1 MKKIEELSRIKGD
14 AFDYYVKNADAA
26 LFEKIFLVDEILDDI
41 RKKDTYFLIG
51 EKGSGKTAYSVYMS
65 RKENDVNS
73 SIVLVQNTL
82 FQKFINMK
90 QQKMLGLSEMKDVW
104 VNLLYLVLAERLK
117 DLYKNSFLGGMKTKG
132 LNRAISE
139 FYSNA
144 FKPEL
149 VNAFEFVDNASSSI
163 NAMIEAGVF
172 NGSGKIDSS
181 QQKKYVE
188 QSYQISLMKIR
199 DGFEK
204 VFEEFDLKKQYIL
217 FIDGVDARPY
227 ELDSKVYFDCI
238 TSLVNAVLE
247 MNAGVLAYKNIKIM
261 PLMCPDVM
269 YRLPVHNMN
278 QKLRE
283 NSVLLNWQTTYK
295 DYVQSKLF
303 KVADNYF
310 SKQQDKFFA
319 FEECWDHYFPYRVS
333 SRKKVNDNPFV
344 EFLRYSTYKPR
355 DILTMLNE
363 MVDATKG
370 DCFCEKN
377 FQNML
382 SNYSRYIEGELKDYL
397 LIYMSDENYADLRAF
412 FSSFIGHRRFDF
424 NFFVETHLKY
434 IKYLREIGRSIPSS
448 MSTAQE
454 TLQMLY
460 DANIIGYEG
469 THVDNGWRMHWSYKE
484 RSYANM
490 RPPVQTGGKYVF
502 HLAYAKA
509 FGIV

>member
-1 MKKIEELSRIKGD
+1 MKRIEELSRIKGD
-14 AFDYYVKNADAA
+14 AFDYYTKNADTN
-26 LFEKIFLVDEILDDI
+26 LFERIFLVDEILDDI
-41 RKKDTYFLIG
+41 RNKDTYFLIG

-65 RKENDVNS
+65 KKENRVDS

-82 FQKFINMK
+82 YQKFINMK

-104 VNLLYLVLAERLK
+104 VNLLYLVLAERIK
-117 DLYKNSFLGGMKTKG
+117 ELYKNVFLGGLKTKG
-132 LNRAISE
+132 LNKAISE

-149 VNAFEFVDNASSSI
+149 VNAFEFIDNASTSI
-163 NAMIEAGVF
+163 NAMISSGVF
-172 NGSGKIDSS
+172 NFNGTVDSAS
-181 QQKKYVE
+181 QKKYIE

-217 FIDGVDARPY
+217 FVDGVDARPS
-227 ELDSKVYFDCI
+227 ELDSEIYFDCI
-238 TSLVNAVLE
+238 TALVNAVLE
-247 MNAGVLAYKNIKIM
+247 MNVGVLADKNIKIM
-261 PLMCPDVM
+261 PLMRPDVM
-269 YRLPVHNMN
+269 YKLSVHNMN
-278 QKLRE
+278 HKLRE
-283 NSVLLNWQTTYK
+283 NSVLLNWQSSYK
-295 DYVQSKLF
+295 DYVNSKLF

-310 SKQQDKFFA
+310 SKQQDKQYA
-319 FEECWDHYFPYRVS
+319 FSECWNYYFPYQIY
-333 SRKKVNDNPFV
+333 SRKNFRDNPFI

-370 DCFCEKN
+370 KTFSEKN
-377 FQNML
+377 FKDML

-397 LIYMSDENYADLRAF
+397 LIYMSDENFADFRGF
-412 FSSFIGHRRFDF
+412 FASFIGHRKFDYK
-424 NFFVETHLKY
+424 FFEESHIKY
-434 IKYLREIGRSIPSS
+434 IKYLKEIGRGVPPL

-454 TLQMLY
+454 TLQLLY
-460 DANIIGYEG
+460 DANIIGFEEF
-469 THVDNGWRMHWSYKE
+469 HSSNKWRMHWSYKE

-490 RPPVQTGGKYVF
+490 RPPIKIGGAYVF

-509 FGIV
+509 FGIL